1 VDFEGHNLAVRH
13 GLDETR
19 ILRNLGI
26 VAPPPILYYYTWPGK
41 YHDCVLS
48 HQKETAAFC
57 TLYPRCFVL
66 DEPGTC
72 KTVSTLFAADY
83 LMSIGAV
90 RRALIVAPL
99 STLNLVWADEIFGTL
114 MHRTCAVLHGDAARR
129 LELFHNEFDFYVI
142 NHHGLGIVG
151 EALRCRSDIDLVI
164 VDESAEYRNSSTDMY
179 ADLVE
184 AIGSRRL
191 WLLTGTPCPRSPTDA
206 WAQARLVDKNRV
218 PKYFTAWK
226 RQTMMQVSQ
235 FKWIPR
241 EDSYKMA
248 FDVLQP
254 AIRHKKAECIDLP
267 PVLVERRQA
276 ELTTEQKKAFATM
289 KNSFVMLNDAATITA
304 VNAADRITKLRQILL
319 GAVRVPNSP
328 EFVELDHA
336 PRVQLLL
343 DCISQAAGKAIV
355 IVPYKAIIEV
365 LKKTVSQM
373 YSCEVVNGDV
383 SKVQRD
389 RIFTAFKH
397 DTDPQVLLCH
407 PEVMAH
413 GLNLT
418 EADRTIFYGPIDSNN
433 EDQQVIERFNRHGQT
448 RKMTITRIGAHP
460 LEWAVYDKVEG
471 QKEAQE
477 TMLDLYKNE
486 MLGV

>member
-1 VDFEGHNLAVRH
+1 MEASDNDAGIPVQVDPTGRQLQD
-13 GLDETR
+13 G
-19 ILRNLGI
+19 
-26 VAPPPILYYYTWPGK
+26 
-41 YHDCVLS
+41 
-48 HQKETAAFC
+48 
-57 TLYPRCFVL
+57 
-66 DEPGTC
+66 
-72 KTVSTLFAADY
+72 
-83 LMSIGAV
+83 V
-90 RRALIVAPL
+90 RRATACDTAQEGGVHRPTACAGRA
-99 STLNLVWADEIFGTL
+99 SASRAY
-114 MHRTCAVLHGDAARR
+114 HRT
-129 LELFHNEFDFYVI
+129 E
-142 NHHGLGIVG
+142 
-151 EALRCRSDIDLVI
+151 
-164 VDESAEYRNSSTDMY
+164 ES
-179 ADLVE
+179 
-184 AIGSRRL
+184 
-191 WLLTGTPCPRSPTDA
+191 
-206 WAQARLVDKNRV
+206 
-218 PKYFTAWK
+218 
-226 RQTMMQVSQ
+226 
-235 FKWIPR
+235 
-241 EDSYKMA
+241 
-248 FDVLQP
+248 
-254 AIRHKKAECIDLP
+254 
-267 PVLVERRQA
+267 
-276 ELTTEQKKAFATM
+276 
-289 KNSFVMLNDAATITA
+289 
-304 VNAADRITKLRQILL
+304 
-319 GAVRVPNSP
+319 
-328 EFVELDHA
+328 
-336 PRVQLLL
+336 VQLLL